1 MGSIRRTSSALT
13 VLGLAFVAGCASTQK
28 VSLEC
33 VPSEVSVYVDG
44 RQLEDRPEELKLG
57 VDEAHTVYFKGGGYQ
72 PQMVV
77 LESEEVDGKRRLVGR
92 ISRRHNLHLLVYF
105 ETADTMRAAIE
116 REKQIKRVSRRRR
129 VRLIENMNPEWK
141 DLYRFVSD

>member
-1 MGSIRRTSSALT
+1 MVRLPAVYIMANEPGGRLYTGVTSN
-13 VLGLAFVAGCASTQK
+13 LA
-28 VSLEC
+28 
-33 VPSEVSVYVDG
+33 G
-44 RQLEDRPEELKLG
+44 RVWQ
-57 VDEAHTVYFKGGGYQ
+57 H
-72 PQMVV
+72 
-77 LESEEVDGKRRLVGR
+77 KRRLVGR